1 MVTPQR
7 RETGRF
13 ADSFDQVGTAL
24 DKWLADERID
34 PLRSTVDWQSLLSGP
49 VPQQG
54 IGADATLDEFVN
66 VVLPHGPK
74 LTSEASWGWITTG
87 PSTVPTAV
95 TAASMVA
102 SPQRQ
107 TLTAF
112 NLLEETALE
121 WLVELC
127 GLPSH
132 MKGVFSSGGSTANLI
147 ALGAARQWALE
158 QRGIDPAGDGLD
170 SSQLAIYTSTQAH
183 HTVQRS
189 AGVLG
194 MGRTNVRTIRTDDQ
208 MRLDVDALADAMRDD
223 AARGVYRLPLLSRL
237 VRRTPDRST
246 RSRGPARSQRS
257 TAPGSTSTAR
267 TDCQASS
274 TNGCARSMTDLSSPT
289 RRLPIHIS
297 G

>member
-7 RETGRF
+7 PETGRF

-34 PLRSTVDWQSLLSGP
+34 PLRSTVDWQSMLSGP
-49 VPQQG
+49 GPQQG

-112 NLLEETALE
+112 NLLEETALQ

-170 SSQLAIYTSTQAH
+170 SSRLAIYTSTQAH

-223 AARGVYRLPLLSRL
+223 RARGVLPVAVVVAAGTTNTGSID
-237 VRRTPDRST
+237 PI
-246 RSRGPARSQRS
+246 RGAGEV
-257 TAPGSTSTAR
+257 AKEYGAWFHV
-267 TDCQASS
+267 DGAY
-274 TNGCARSMTDLSSPT
+274 GL
-289 RRLPIHIS
+289 
-297 G
+297 